1 MAMTT
6 SSRCLNLSVNLRGT
20 RFNSHVPLPSYHSL
34 IPIFHNNI
42 HPLPVLRTSF
52 HLTAVVPKA
61 SAGSYS
67 STDGDDGV
75 SLGTMKLPVN
85 IDLQRFDSLLFQW
98 ANSLA
103 QGANLPLPMPL
114 KVDKIAGGARLGF
127 ITIGDGDTEVLVY
140 IDCLVFKPNEGS
152 APVFRAT
159 RHGLLKDK
167 VPPGE
172 PRIMRSLMQ
181 ALEKSVQ
188 IARL

>member
-6 SSRCLNLSVNLRGT
+6 SSRCSSLSVNLRGT
-20 RFNSHVPLPSYHSL
+20 RFNSHAPLPSHRSL

-42 HPLPVLRTSF
+42 HPSPVLRTSF

-85 IDLQRFDSLLFQW
+85 IDLQRFDSLLFQ
-98 ANSLA
+98 
-103 QGANLPLPMPL
+103 
-114 KVDKIAGGARLGF
+114 VDKIAGGARLGF

-140 IDCLVFKPNEGS
+140 IDCLVFKPNETS
-152 APVFRAT
+152 APVFRAS